1 MSKYKNRVVEFPK
14 DRKELLD
21 LKIRREIGDIE
32 REGRTLILS
41 LAKDFAGIITYGNF
55 TEKEIETMLAMDK
68 IILELVMKWQD
79 SEVVMALQED
89 FVADLLK
96 GD

>member
-21 LKIRREIGDIE
+21 LKVSREIGEIE
-32 REGRTLILS
+32 KEGKTLILS
-41 LAKDFAGIITYGNF
+41 LAKDFVSIITYGNF

-96 GD
+96 GG